1 MEQQPRWYRLRD
13 SAHLLV
19 AIVAW
24 PGCFE
29 DGEQWV
35 SELPTDR
42 SQRGGAWCRG
52 QRPSG
57 RALAR
62 AHCSLGGGRGQL
74 LGFATPKVP
83 LVCAGDLIQGTGQAA
98 PHSGPQCVSNGSRSV
113 RNKALFSFSPSPH
126 TQTYKRWTALAKS
139 GGKISRFY
147 CVSPLFTLQSR
158 WTNLTHSKSS
168 LLSGSPY
175 PATHLPDSELQR
187 AFPLPHVS
195 SYAPSTLH
203 LLLS

>member
-1 MEQQPRWYRLRD
+1 MTLLLLHVLGCRESRKTGSESWCEGREVGIRHPPQVSGHATMEQQPRWCRLRD

-19 AIVAW
+19 AIAAW

-42 SQRGGAWCRG
+42 SQRGGPWCRG

-74 LGFATPKVP
+74 LGFAMPRVP

-98 PHSGPQCVSNGSRSV
+98 PHSGPQRVSNGSRRV
-113 RNKALFSFSPSPH
+113 RNKVLFSFSPSPH

-139 GGKISRFY
+139 GGKD
-147 CVSPLFTLQSR
+147 L
-158 WTNLTHSKSS
+158 S
-168 LLSGSPY
+168 LL
-175 PATHLPDSELQR
+175 LC
-187 AFPLPHVS
+187 
-195 SYAPSTLH
+195 
-203 LLLS
+203 